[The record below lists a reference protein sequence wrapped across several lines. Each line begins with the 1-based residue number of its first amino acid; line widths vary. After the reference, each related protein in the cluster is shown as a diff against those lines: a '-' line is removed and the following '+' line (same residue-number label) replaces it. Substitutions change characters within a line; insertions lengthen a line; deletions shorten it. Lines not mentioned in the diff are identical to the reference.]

1 MGSRLLRK
9 RDRNKRYFQ
18 YPNAALFIDGKNHE
32 ISSEES
38 DAWFFNISKQA
49 YPFFAFAEAYALDEA
64 YSTTAYLV
72 DSNGDIQYDNTQRNL
87 YEFVEDNDDQDQ
99 FPDWI
104 RAGSANDR
112 LIFPGWDENNDFIS
126 DFNQNDNATIT
137 NLIPDYDEPF
147 LRYAVDRPEFLFGI
161 DLNNNGWIDRF
172 EDDDLPD
179 YPYKTDR
186 RGYNAFGGIEIMP
199 GRLA

>member
-1 MGSRLLRK
+1 MTTGCLQEFYGGFTVEGKGLWGLDFYGEW
-9 RDRNKRYFQ
+9 DRNKRYFQ

-38 DAWFFNISKQA
+38 MRGFIIPSQA

-112 LIFPGWDENNDFIS
+112 LIFPDGMKT
-126 DFNQNDNATIT
+126 TILY
-137 NLIPDYDEPF
+137 LI
-147 LRYAVDRPEFLFGI
+147 LTRMTTRQLQ
-161 DLNNNGWIDRF
+161 
-172 EDDDLPD
+172 
-179 YPYKTDR
+179 T
-186 RGYNAFGGIEIMP
+186 
-199 GRLA
+199 